1 VAPRRAGQYAL
12 KRIVL
17 ATFGSL
23 GDVHPYIGIALA
35 LARRGDLPVIAT
47 GDLHR
52 DAVESAGI
60 AFAPVRP
67 HAADLG
73 DPAGLV
79 RRLFHPTRGPEYL
92 MREVVMPHVRA
103 AYEDLDRAAA
113 GADLIVTH
121 PLTFAGRLVAEK
133 RGIAWR
139 STVLSPLSLMS
150 AIDPPLFGAAPWLLW
165 LRRLGV
171 APYRAVFGILKRMA
185 GRWEQPLHELRS
197 DLGLP
202 PMRTVRP
209 GRSGAQPKGEHCYA
223 QFEGQYA
230 PEGNLALF
238 SRVLAQAQAD
248 WPPNTTLCGF
258 PRYDGKPADPVLER
272 DLGAFVDAGTPP
284 VVFTLGSSVSMFASG
299 FFTTAIDCARGLD
312 RRAVLVTGQDP
323 QQYDAAIAAA
333 GMQGAIRVF
342 RYLPYSLAFAHAAV
356 NVHQGGIGTL
366 AQALAAGKPQLVTP
380 VAFDQPDNAR
390 RTARLGLSRSI
401 AFQSLTV
408 GRMTAALRGLLADRA
423 CAANAAEVSRAVRAE
438 DGAQHAAAAL
448 A

>member
-1 VAPRRAGQYAL
+1 M

-35 LARRGDLPVIAT
+35 IKRRGHLPQIAT
-47 GDLHR
+47 SDLHR

-60 AFAPVRP
+60 AFVPMRP

-73 DPAGLV
+73 DPAALV
-79 RRLFHPTRGPEYL
+79 RRLFHPARGPEYL
-92 MREVVMPHVRA
+92 MRGVVMPHVRA

-150 AIDPPLFGAAPWLLW
+150 AIDPSLFGPAPWLSW
-165 LRRLGV
+165 IRRLGV
-171 APYRAVFGILKRMA
+171 ARYRAVFEFVKRRA
-185 GRWEQPLHELRS
+185 GRWELPLHELRS

-202 PMRTVRP
+202 PMRTVSP
-209 GRSGAQPKGEHCYA
+209 ERSGAESKGVRCYA

-238 SRVLAQAQAD
+238 SRALAQAQED

-258 PRYDGKPADPVLER
+258 PRYDRKGVDPELER
-272 DLGAFVDAGTPP
+272 DFTAFVDAGPP
-284 VVFTLGSSVSMFASG
+284 PIVFTLGSSVSIYASD
-299 FFTTAIDCARGLD
+299 FFTTAIECARRLG
-312 RRAVLVTGQDP
+312 RRGVLITGQDP
-323 QQYDAAIAAA
+323 QQYDAAIASAA
-333 GMQGAIRVF
+333 MQGTIRVF
-342 RYLPYSLAFAHAAV
+342 RYLPYSLAFSHAAV

-366 AQALAAGKPQLVTP
+366 AQALAAGKPQLITP

-438 DGAQHAAAAL
+438 DGAEHAAAAL